1 MLKNA
6 ARAADLP
13 AQLQKAKESLSVIE
27 NQLKEAKRS
36 VLKRVAQA
44 GVSSCQ
50 RDIQE
55 LQRLE
60 NDYMKQWNSVD
71 ELQKQQS
78 VSRSS
83 FTSGC
88 FSYNFSRVESNKN
101 RPTERSAEKGRSG
114 MQNPSGIGS
123 SLIDEII
130 GKQPIINVSGMNIRS
145 SNAKG
150 GNEPA
155 VEGYRRN
162 QKKGKKGNTAAKPV
176 FLNELPPLPSQVK
189 DTISQMSST
198 NGNSPVESIFS
209 LLRPMNESSQNGGK
223 DTPSVTH
230 LLDFDALE
238 KKSESQEPSSQ
249 KFTPD
254 SLPFTENL
262 ELGQEFQFNF
272 EDPFQAEVDRMK
284 KEEEEKKNA
293 AMEAEKP
300 QEVKPVVDYESLRK
314 SAHSK
319 FDGLFGDTFKK
330 AATAINETPA
340 KFDETLISNPKVA
353 AAAQTI
359 VAPETASTFDASNA
373 SDASDAVGAADITRH
388 KKEDHGK
395 VKRAKKTMQKTI
407 TIEEEVTVQTVSKLL
422 GLPVRECIKR
432 LSELEEGVS
441 SKDDLVSCDAVEL
454 LAMDLDVAVRV
465 KNQFN
470 LQPTDMEASPHDL
483 PARAPVV
490 AVMGH
495 VDHGKTTLL
504 DYLRKSSVA
513 AKEAGG
519 ITQRI
524 SAFNVSLSKE
534 NKITFIDTPGHAA
547 FTAMRKRGACATDIV
562 LLIIAADDGIK
573 EQTKEVLKLIEETK
587 LPMVVAVTKCGL
599 KTVKKEEAIKRISTQ
614 LLDYDVVTTPF
625 GGDVNIIG
633 IDSKTG
639 EGIDDLKELLYEEG
653 VMKEIRADPKVC
665 AYGWHDGVGSR

>member
-1 MLKNA
+1 M
-6 ARAADLP
+6 
-13 AQLQKAKESLSVIE
+13 
-27 NQLKEAKRS
+27 
-36 VLKRVAQA
+36 
-44 GVSSCQ
+44 
-50 RDIQE
+50 
-55 LQRLE
+55 
-60 NDYMKQWNSVD
+60 
-71 ELQKQQS
+71 QS
-78 VSRSS
+78 
-83 FTSGC
+83 
-88 FSYNFSRVESNKN
+88 
-101 RPTERSAEKGRSG
+101 
-114 MQNPSGIGS
+114 PSGLGS
-123 SLIDEII
+123 SLIDDIV

-145 SNAKG
+145 SAKG
-150 GNEPA
+150 GNES
-155 VEGYRRN
+155 VTEGYRRN
-162 QKKGKKGNTAAKPV
+162 QKKGKKGNAAAKSPIS
-176 FLNELPPLPSQVK
+176 LNELPPLPSQVK
-189 DTISQMSST
+189 DSISQISSS
-198 NGNSPVESIFS
+198 NGGRPVESIFS
-209 LLRPMNESSQNGGK
+209 LLRPMNEASQNGGK
-223 DTPSVTH
+223 DASSVLPSVTH

-238 KKSESQEPSSQ
+238 NTSEPPESSPQ
-249 KFTPD
+249 TIAPD

-284 KEEEEKKNA
+284 KEEEERKIA
-293 AMEAEKP
+293 AVEAEKP
-300 QEVKPVVDYESLRK
+300 REVKPAVDYDALRK

-319 FDGLFGDTFKK
+319 FDGLFGDTFKE
-330 AATAINETPA
+330 AAKAINETPA
-340 KFDETLISNPKVA
+340 TFDETLASNPKVV

-359 VAPETASTFDASNA
+359 VAPETVSESSN
-373 SDASDAVGAADITRH
+373 SKPAAKGGKTR
-388 KKEDHGK
+388 
-395 VKRAKKTMQKTI
+395 RAKKETSQKTI
-407 TIEEEVTVQTVSKLL
+407 AIEEEVTVQTVSKLL
-422 GLPVRECIKR
+422 GLPVRECIER
-432 LSELEEGVS
+432 LSEMEEGVS

-470 LQPTDMEASPHDL
+470 LQPTDMAASPHDL
-483 PARAPVV
+483 PPRAPVV

-524 SAFNVSLSKE
+524 SAFNVSLSKD

-599 KTVKKEEAIKRISTQ
+599 KTVNKKEAIKRISTQ

-665 AYGWHDGVGSR
+665 ACGWHDA